1 MQVSIPELNDRRPI
15 ELTPSEALAQL
26 STFLIRKRGY
36 QFPTFSDVV
45 EKPHDRRIQPSLVVL
60 ELVKPIVRHAD
71 GVRPTIRCIGRWWRG
86 SVFI

>member
-1 MQVSIPELNDRRPI
+1 MQVSIPELKDRQPI

-26 STFLIRKRGY
+26 SPFLIRKRGY

-45 EKPHDRRIQPSLVVL
+45 EKPDDRRIQPSLVVL
-60 ELVKPIVRHAD
+60 DLANPILRHAD
-71 GVRPTIRCIGRWWRG
+71 GVRPTIRCIGRCWRG